1 MYSFATNSLETIE
14 TVTVQSFMRP
24 QSALL
29 DSTACE
35 VALDM
40 FLEAPTLFAIPVID
54 IQNIPVGI
62 LDRHSFIEFFIKT
75 YAKDLYG
82 KKPISFLTNTK
93 PITVDVSTSIEDISR
108 IMIDAGIHHM
118 VSGFL
123 ITFDGK
129 YMGLAN
135 GHDLLSELSK
145 KKQESLFYL
154 AHFDQLTKLPNR
166 LLFNDRLEMALL
178 EAKRKK
184 VVVGLLFIDL
194 DNFKQ
199 FNDTMG
205 HNFGDQ
211 LLISAAKRLS
221 ECAREVDTVARLSGD
236 EFTILIEEVPNRE
249 IIDKLCNRI
258 IQAMKSPLEIN
269 GELVYISASI
279 GYVVS
284 KPQHE
289 TSSSLLLKADAAM
302 YQAKRYGKNNF
313 IKFKEGMQVNSS
325 DDISYLNQ
333 LRAALI
339 NKEFELF
346 YQPQID
352 LLTGKISGKEAL
364 IRWNHREKGIL
375 TPIHFIEIAEKS
387 GLMIDIGAW
396 VIETAIKQQSV
407 WLQDPSM
414 DKTPISVNISAMQL
428 YQPIF
433 CKLLET
439 QIKNSGIEAKS
450 IELELTESMFLNDV
464 DAAIKIMHKLKN
476 CGFKIAIDDFGTG
489 YSNLSYLKQF
499 SIHRLKI
506 DQSFIRNIHLD
517 EVNLKIVNA
526 IVALGES
533 MELDLIAEGVETE
546 LEMEVLKSVGC
557 RYVQGYLFSKPM
569 AVSDYESWVRNS

>member
-1 MYSFATNSLETIE
+1 MYSLTALSLETFE
-14 TVTVQSFMRP
+14 TATVQSFMRI
-24 QSALL
+24 QNALL
-29 DSTACE
+29 DSTECE
-35 VALDM
+35 IALEM
-40 FLEAPTLFAIPVID
+40 FLETPALFAIPVID
-54 IQNIPVGI
+54 SQNKPVGI
-62 LDRHSFIEFFIKT
+62 LDRHSFIEFFIKS

-93 PITVDVSTSIEDISR
+93 PITVDVTTSIEDISR
-108 IMIDAGIHHM
+108 IMIDAGMHHM

-123 ITFDGK
+123 ITLDGK
-129 YMGLAN
+129 YMGIAN
-135 GHDLLSELSK
+135 GHDLLSELSR

-154 AHFDQLTKLPNR
+154 AHIDQLTKLPNR

-184 VVVGLLFIDL
+184 SVVGLLFIDL

-211 LLISAAKRLS
+211 LLISVAKRLS

-236 EFTILIEEVPNRE
+236 EFTILIEEVTKQE

-269 GELVYISASI
+269 GEFVYISASI

-284 KPQHE
+284 KPHE

-313 IKFKEGMQVNSS
+313 IKFKEGMQVNST
-325 DDISYLNQ
+325 DDISYVNQ

-339 NKEFELF
+339 NNEFELF

-364 IRWNHREKGIL
+364 IRWNHPEKGIL

-387 GLMIDIGAW
+387 GLMIEIGAW
-396 VIETAIKQQSV
+396 VIETAMNQQSL
-407 WLQDPSM
+407 WLQQSDM
-414 DKTPISVNISAMQL
+414 DKTPISVNISAIQL
-428 YQPIF
+428 YQPNFIAM
-433 CKLLET
+433 LDN
-439 QIKNSGIEAKS
+439 QIKKTGITAQD
-450 IELELTESMFLNDV
+450 IELELTESMFMHDV
-464 DAAIKIMHKLKN
+464 DTAIKIMRKLKDK
-476 CGFKIAIDDFGTG
+476 GFKIAIDDFGTG

-499 SIHRLKI
+499 SIHSLKI
-506 DQSFIRNIHLD
+506 DQSFIRNIHLE

-526 IVALGES
+526 IVALGKS
-533 MELDLIAEGVETE
+533 MELDLIAEGVESE
-546 LEMEVLKSVGC
+546 SEMEVLKSAGC
-557 RYVQGYLFSKPM
+557 TYVQGYLLSKALTVPE
-569 AVSDYESWVRNS
+569 YESWSRCS